1 MNQDITN
8 INRRNFLRLTGVTGV
23 GLVLGLS
30 AKANGV
36 DTVENLTN
44 AIESFELSPFV
55 LIEKSGQ
62 ITIFNPKPEMGQGT
76 FQSIPALIAEELE
89 VSLDKVTIKQTG
101 GEKKFGGGQSAGGSA
116 SVRTSYMNLRKVGAS
131 AREML
136 VKAAATQW
144 NVPVEECYA
153 ENATIIHKPSSKK
166 LSYGELAEA
175 ASKME
180 VPKSPKLKDPKD

>member
-1 MNQDITN
+1 MNQNITN
-8 INRRNFLRLTGVTGV
+8 INRRNFLRLTGITGAGLVV
-23 GLVLGLS
+23 GLS
-30 AKANGV
+30 SKANGIE
-36 DTVENLTN
+36 TVENLTN
-44 AIESFELSPFV
+44 ALESYELSPFV

-101 GEKKFGGGQSAGGSA
+101 GEKKFGPGQSAGGSA

-136 VKAAATQW
+136 IKAASQQW
-144 NVPVEECYA
+144 NVPVEECF
-153 ENATIIHKPSSKK
+153 
-166 LSYGELAEA
+166 
-175 ASKME
+175 
-180 VPKSPKLKDPKD
+180 